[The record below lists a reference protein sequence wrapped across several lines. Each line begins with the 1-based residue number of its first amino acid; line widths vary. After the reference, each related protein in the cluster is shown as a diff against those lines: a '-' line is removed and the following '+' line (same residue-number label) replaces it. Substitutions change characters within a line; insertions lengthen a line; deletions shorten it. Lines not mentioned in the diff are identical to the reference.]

1 MNTQDL
7 ENNIILRTK
16 FLCGTNAC
24 VVPNEMRIYAR
35 QAVKE
40 LLPSDLAQS
49 IYCVFDITLEDYID
63 YILRK
68 VLAVKREQPK
78 ISLIFMIRL

>member
-40 LLPSDLAQS
+40 LLTADLANA
-49 IYCVFDITLEDYID
+49 IYCVFDITLEDYTN
-63 YILRK
+63 YILKK
-68 VLAVKREQPK
+68 VLEQ
-78 ISLIFMIRL
+78 